1 MRVVTLAM
9 LAASARAWSGLARRG
24 RASTARFSAVADA
37 VSTRP
42 SAAGV
47 SLELRT
53 LKDHADTV
61 KAHVRARQGSEETVD
76 SVDRMVALTEQR
88 GGAARARRRA
98 VDAEGAVGRHRQ
110 GDEGGAAEADVAA
123 LKAEVAASADVAE
136 GAEATMA
143 ALEEEAN
150 ALFAALPNLL
160 DDAGRRG
167 RNGKRRRRRVGTD
180 SRKLGD
186 EGDYLWHDDL
196 AAGLGGFDAE
206 AAARGQLP
214 KFEDDLFKL
223 DNHKVRGEDA
233 FLIPTAEVPLTNLVA
248 GDILDESDLPIRVA
262 ALTHCFR
269 AEAGSYGRD
278 TRGLVRQHQFAKVEL
293 VKIVAPDDGVAE
305 HEALVA
311 DAEKCL
317 QLLDLPYRKVSLC
330 AGDIGF
336 SARRCYD
343 LEVWL
348 PGPQEYREISSC
360 SLMGDYQAR
369 RMGLRFRPKPAKDEN
384 DGGKKKK
391 GKPKPLFPYTMN
403 GSGLA
408 VGRALVA
415 VLENHQ
421 NPDGPS
427 SVSCGCEGSTISGGV
442 APPQA
447 PRAAPRE
454 LEPTDVG
461 FDGFRMVAAVGTH

>member
-88 GGAARARRRA
+88 AAAQRERDAA
-98 VDAEGAVGRHRQ
+98 LSAEGA
-110 GDEGGAAEADVAA
+110 
-123 LKAEVAASADVAE
+123 AEVAASADVAE

-150 ALFAALPNLL
+150 ALFAALRICSATAP
-160 DDAGRRG
+160 GGG

-196 AAGLGGFDAE
+196 AAGLGGFGAE
-206 AAARGQLP
+206 ASSLERACGARGVARLERALGAFFLDMHTDGGGYEEVSSP
-214 KFEDDLFKL
+214 VIVARSALEGGAIAVRSDLFKL

-248 GDILDESDLPIRVA
+248 GDILDESDLPIR
-262 ALTHCFR
+262 
-269 AEAGSYGRD
+269 
-278 TRGLVRQHQFAKVEL
+278 HQFAKVEL

-317 QLLDLPYRKVSLC
+317 QLLDLPYRK
-330 AGDIGF
+330 
-336 SARRCYD
+336 
-343 LEVWL
+343 
-348 PGPQEYREISSC
+348 EYREISSC

-408 VGRALVA
+408 RSARMGGAEA
-415 VLENHQ
+415 
-421 NPDGPS
+421 S
-427 SVSCGCEGSTISGGV
+427 SRRR
-442 APPQA
+442 Q
-447 PRAAPRE
+447 
-454 LEPTDVG
+454 
-461 FDGFRMVAAVGTH
+461 

>member
-24 RASTARFSAVADA
+24 RASSARFSAVADA

-61 KAHVRARQGSEETVD
+61 KAHVRARQGSEETVA

-88 GGAARARRRA
+88 AAAQRERDAA
-98 VDAEGAVGRHRQ
+98 LSAEGARALGAFFLDMHT
-110 GDEGGAAEADVAA
+110 DGGGYEEVSSPVIVAR
-123 LKAEVAASADVAE
+123 S
-136 GAEATMA
+136 
-143 ALEEEAN
+143 ALE
-150 ALFAALPNLL
+150 
-160 DDAGRRG
+160 
-167 RNGKRRRRRVGTD
+167 GT
-180 SRKLGD
+180 
-186 EGDYLWHDDL
+186 
-196 AAGLGGFDAE
+196 
-206 AAARGQLP
+206 GQL
-214 KFEDDLFKL
+214 EIRGDLFKL

-248 GDILDESDLPIRVA
+248 GDILEESDLPIRVA

-317 QLLDLPYRKVSLC
+317 QMLDLPYRKVSLC

-369 RMGLRFRPKPAKDEN
+369 RMGLRFRPKPAKDDN

-421 NPDGPS
+421 NPDG
-427 SVSCGCEGSTISGGV
+427 SVTV
-442 APPQA
+442 
-447 PRAAPRE
+447 PRALRPYMGGAGHHRRRRSKLP
-454 LEPTDVG
+454 
-461 FDGFRMVAAVGTH
+461 